1 MLVNQDHLRLLNRN
15 TLFKGVP
22 EEYLKKTLKPKNF
35 INVKDGEILYSC
47 NEEASEIYLVI
58 EGQVKIKFSKENRI
72 ESKIVLDFFGEADIL
87 KGSERLSSA
96 VANSDCVLYKMSIA
110 ELKEISHLSKSV
122 MSNLNKK
129 GIIESPEGDSADLHS
144 KLNSDDPTKENGI
157 IDFDQENEE
166 DKIKKLS
173 DEDLS
178 FILEKQ
184 RSKLELDGDLNDK
197 QKFRDEDMDD
207 LSSDKYGEN

>member
-1 MLVNQDHLRLLNRN
+1 MLVNQDQFRLLNKN

-22 EEYLKKTLKPKNF
+22 KEYLETTLKPKNF
-35 INVKDGEILYSC
+35 INVRDGEILYSC

-72 ESKIVLDFFGEADIL
+72 ESKIVLDFFGEVDVL
-87 KGSERLSSA
+87 NGRERLSSA
-96 VANSDCVLYKMSIA
+96 VANSDCVLYKMSID
-110 ELKEISHLSKSV
+110 ELKEIGNSSKSI